1 MNGAKNMEN
10 TNLSNL
16 VIKISDKAAELVK
29 STMAEIETED
39 PHLFIYVAGGGCSG
53 LQYGM
58 AVSEGEPEIDDIV
71 VYDNGVKIV
80 VEGKSAKYLDGAVI
94 NYKEDGLMSGFK
106 IENPNA
112 EKSCGCGSSFSVEG
126 ETYDSCGGCGYK

>member
-1 MNGAKNMEN
+1 MSTLNI
-10 TNLSNL
+10 T
-16 VIKISDKAAELVK
+16 ITDKAAELVK
-29 STMAEIETED
+29 TTMAEIETED

-58 AVSEGEPEIDDIV
+58 AVSEGEPEIDDVV

-80 VEGKSAKYLDGAVI
+80 VDGKSVKYLDGAII

-112 EKSCGCGSSFSVEG
+112 VKSCGCGNSFAVDG
-126 ETYDSCGGCGYK
+126 EVYDSCGGCGYK

>member
-1 MNGAKNMEN
+1 MKKKESIYVSTINI
-10 TNLSNL
+10 T
-16 VIKISDKAAELVK
+16 ITDQAAELVK
-29 STMAEIETED
+29 NTMAEIETED

-106 IENPNA
+106 IVNPNA

>member
-1 MNGAKNMEN
+1 MNI
-10 TNLSNL
+10 T
-16 VIKISDKAAELVK
+16 ISDKAAELVK
-29 STMAEIETED
+29 TTMAEIETED

-58 AVSEGEPEIDDIV
+58 AVSEGEPEIDDVV

-80 VEGKSAKYLDGAVI
+80 VDGKSVKYLNGAVI

-112 EKSCGCGSSFSVEG
+112 VKSCGCGSSFSVEG

>member
-1 MNGAKNMEN
+1 MSTINI
-10 TNLSNL
+10 T
-16 VIKISDKAAELVK
+16 ITDQAAELVK
-29 STMAEIETED
+29 NTMAEIETED

-58 AVSEGEPEIDDIV
+58 AVSEGEPEIDDVV

-80 VEGKSAKYLDGAVI
+80 VDGKSVKYLDGAVI

-106 IENPNA
+106 IVNPNA

>member
-1 MNGAKNMEN
+1 MSTINI
-10 TNLSNL
+10 T
-16 VIKISDKAAELVK
+16 ITDQAAELVK
-29 STMAEIETED
+29 NTMAEIETED

-58 AVSEGEPEIDDIV
+58 AVSEGEPEIDDVV
-71 VYDNGVKIV
+71 VYDKGVKIV
-80 VEGKSAKYLDGAVI
+80 VDGKSVKYLDGAII

-106 IENPNA
+106 IVNPNA

>member
-1 MNGAKNMEN
+1 MTKKESIYVSTLNI
-10 TNLSNL
+10 T
-16 VIKISDKAAELVK
+16 ITDKAAELVK
-29 STMAEIETED
+29 NTMAEIETED

-58 AVSEGEPEIDDIV
+58 AVSEGEPEIDDVV
-71 VYDNGVKIV
+71 VYNNDIKIV

>member
-1 MNGAKNMEN
+1 MKKKESIYVSTLNI
-10 TNLSNL
+10 T
-16 VIKISDKAAELVK
+16 ITDQAAELVK
-29 STMAEIETED
+29 NTMAEIETED

-58 AVSEGEPEIDDIV
+58 AVSEGEPEIDDVV

-80 VEGKSAKYLDGAVI
+80 VDGKSVKYLDGAII

>member
-1 MNGAKNMEN
+1 MQ
-10 TNLSNL
+10 
-16 VIKISDKAAELVK
+16 IKITDQAAELVK
-29 STMAEIETED
+29 NTMAEIETED
-39 PHLFIYVAGGGCSG
+39 PHLYLYVAGGGCSG
-53 LQYGM
+53 LQYGL
-58 AVSEGEPEIDDIV
+58 AVSEGEPEIDDVV

-80 VEGKSAKYLDGAVI
+80 VDGKSVKYLDGAII

>member
-1 MNGAKNMEN
+1 VSTLNI
-10 TNLSNL
+10 T
-16 VIKISDKAAELVK
+16 ITDKAAELVK
-29 STMAEIETED
+29 NTMAEIETED
-39 PHLFIYVAGGGCSG
+39 PHLFIYVSGGGCSG

-71 VYDNGVKIV
+71 VYSNDIKIV
-80 VEGKSAKYLDGAVI
+80 VEGKSAKYLDGAII

>member
-1 MNGAKNMEN
+1 MQI
-10 TNLSNL
+10 T
-16 VIKISDKAAELVK
+16 ISDKAAELVK
-29 STMAEIETED
+29 NTMAEIETED

-58 AVSEGEPEIDDIV
+58 AVSEGEPEIDDVV

-80 VEGKSAKYLDGAVI
+80 VDGKSVKYLDGAII

>member
-1 MNGAKNMEN
+1 MNI
-10 TNLSNL
+10 T
-16 VIKISDKAAELVK
+16 ISDIAAELVK
-29 STMAEIETED
+29 TTMAEIETED

-58 AVSEGEPEIDDIV
+58 AVSEGEPEIDDVV

-80 VEGKSAKYLDGAVI
+80 VDGKSVKYLDGAII

>member
-1 MNGAKNMEN
+1 M
-10 TNLSNL
+10 
-16 VIKISDKAAELVK
+16 IKKESIYVSTLNITITDKAAELVK
-29 STMAEIETED
+29 NTMAEIETED

>member
-1 MNGAKNMEN
+1 VSTINI
-10 TNLSNL
+10 T
-16 VIKISDKAAELVK
+16 ITDQAAELVK
-29 STMAEIETED
+29 TTMAEIETED

-58 AVSEGEPEIDDIV
+58 AVSEGEPEIDDVV

-80 VEGKSAKYLDGAVI
+80 VDGKGVKYLDGAVI

>member
-1 MNGAKNMEN
+1 MNITITE
-10 TNLSNL
+10 
-16 VIKISDKAAELVK
+16 KAAELVK

-58 AVSEGEPEIDDIV
+58 AVSEGEPEIDDVV

-80 VEGKSAKYLDGAVI
+80 VAGDSAKYLDGAVI

>member
-1 MNGAKNMEN
+1 MNIIITDEAAK
-10 TNLSNL
+10 
-16 VIKISDKAAELVK
+16 LVK
-29 STMAEIETED
+29 NTMAEIETED

-71 VYDNGVKIV
+71 VYNNDIKIV

-94 NYKEDGLMSGFK
+94 NYKENGLMSGFK

>member
-1 MNGAKNMEN
+1 MNI
-10 TNLSNL
+10 T
-16 VIKISDKAAELVK
+16 ITDKAAELVK
-29 STMAEIETED
+29 NTMAEIETED

-58 AVSEGEPEIDDIV
+58 AVSEGEPEIDDVV

-80 VEGKSAKYLDGAVI
+80 VDGKSVKYLDGAII

>member
-1 MNGAKNMEN
+1 MQI
-10 TNLSNL
+10 T
-16 VIKISDKAAELVK
+16 ITDQAAELVK
-29 STMAEIETED
+29 TTMAEIETED

-58 AVSEGEPEIDDIV
+58 AVSEGEPEIDDVV

-80 VEGKSAKYLDGAVI
+80 VDGKSVKYLDGAII

-106 IENPNA
+106 IVNPNA

-126 ETYDSCGGCGYK
+126 EAYDSCGGCGYK

>member
-1 MNGAKNMEN
+1 VSTLNI
-10 TNLSNL
+10 T
-16 VIKISDKAAELVK
+16 IKDKAAELVK
-29 STMAEIETED
+29 NTMAEIETED
-39 PHLFIYVAGGGCSG
+39 PHLFIYVSGGGCSG

-71 VYDNGVKIV
+71 VYSNDIKIV
-80 VEGKSAKYLDGAVI
+80 VEGKSAKYLDGAII

>member
-1 MNGAKNMEN
+1 MSTLNI
-10 TNLSNL
+10 T
-16 VIKISDKAAELVK
+16 ITDKAAELVK
-29 STMAEIETED
+29 NTMAEIETED

-58 AVSEGEPEIDDIV
+58 AVSEGEPEIDDVV

-80 VEGKSAKYLDGAVI
+80 VDGKSVKYLDGAVI

-106 IENPNA
+106 IDNPNA

>member
-1 MNGAKNMEN
+1 M
-10 TNLSNL
+10 
-16 VIKISDKAAELVK
+16 IKKESIYVSTLNITITDKAAELVK
-29 STMAEIETED
+29 NTMAEIETED

-58 AVSEGEPEIDDIV
+58 AVSEGEPEIDDVV

-80 VEGKSAKYLDGAVI
+80 VDGKSTKYLNGAVI